1 MDKSFFGELGRL
13 KSFEIKNNGLVL
25 RIISP
30 TLYLYIMLIEY
41 LNPSIFILP
50 YSKGIFAVF
59 FLIVGVLPLL
69 KNENI
74 LRHYGIYVFFV
85 FFSFQYYLT
94 YTLADNDFAIDCI
107 LGTYIVM
114 FGGILTINNSFLLV
128 LYSSFQLLHMIY
140 RVETHQLDSI
150 TEVAILG
157 STISIFTYSFII
169 LNGSLRHR
177 RKLED
182 MNSQLGEKVVQRTKD
197 LEKRAKEL
205 YERNRDLE
213 DFAFMVSNDLKRPL
227 RNILNLAEW
236 LTSKENVKESL
247 LGERAEIYE
256 DLFII
261 KEQVI
266 QMDML
271 INGILSYS
279 LHLEKEK
286 EIKKVNLSSL
296 IDRIILVNSSENCKI
311 EVKSEFPDVYFN
323 ESQLLQVF
331 QNLIQNA
338 IKHNDKSN
346 VYIKL
351 DFVNEMDCYVFSV
364 SDNGPGIE
372 KRYHRKIFQLFQ
384 KLGLKKHVDSIGIGL
399 ALVRKIIERNGGE
412 VWLESKL
419 GEGTTFFFTIRK
431 D

>member
-1 MDKSFFGELGRL
+1 MGKSFFRRLGRL
-13 KSFEIKNNGLVL
+13 EPFEIKNNSFVL
-25 RIISP
+25 RLISP
-30 TLYLYIMLIEY
+30 TLYLYIWLIEY

-59 FLIVGVLPLL
+59 FLVVGSLPLL
-69 KNENI
+69 KRENI
-74 LRHYGIYVFFV
+74 LAHYGLYIFLV

-114 FGGILTINNSFLLV
+114 FGGILTINNNFLL
-128 LYSSFQLLHMIY
+128 LCYSTFQLLHMTY
-140 RVETHQLDSI
+140 RVRTNTLDPTI
-150 TEVAILG
+150 EVAILG
-157 STISIFTYSFII
+157 STIAIFTYSFII
-169 LNGSLRHR
+169 LNGTLRHR
-177 RKLED
+177 KRLEN
-182 MNSQLGEKVVQRTKD
+182 MNAQLGDKVKQRSRD
-197 LEKRAKEL
+197 LEERAKEL
-205 YERNRDLE
+205 YESNKDLE
-213 DFAFMVSNDLKRPL
+213 DFAFIVSNDLKRPL

-236 LTSKENVKESL
+236 LTSTENVKDNL
-247 LGERAEIYE
+247 HGERAEIYE

-261 KEQVI
+261 KEQVL

-271 INGILSYS
+271 INGILNYS

-286 EIKKVNLSSL
+286 DVKEIDADSL
-296 IDRIILVNSSENCKI
+296 VKRVIMVNSSEYCEI
-311 EVKSEFPDVYFN
+311 TMRGDFPSLYFN

-338 IKHNDKSN
+338 IKHNDKDKVFIELS
-346 VYIKL
+346 VVDEI
-351 DFVNEMDCYVFSV
+351 DCYVFSV
-364 SDNGPGIE
+364 RDNGPGIE
-372 KRYHRKIFQLFQ
+372 KKYHRKIFQLFQ
-384 KLGLKKHVDSIGIGL
+384 KLELKSHIDSIGIGL

-419 GEGTTFFFTIRK
+419 GEGTTFYFTIRK